1 MDPQNQNPYPPQP
14 VPPQYPSPQN
24 QYPPQ
29 VPPRKNKTGMII
41 GIIVAIL
48 LLCGCCS
55 ISAIIGIP
63 AYLTAQQE
71 DEIIQEDT
79 DSDYDNGELLPVPQ
93 EEVSDEEGLTEDEAV
108 PGSLTP
114 AGYQDTLSDEAYA
127 AVEDY
132 LYQMYGTNPVDIYL
146 VPFDELGELT
156 CYDYDETFLQLYNDS
171 ILTSPQYEP
180 SLPVTL
186 VSYSMPEDNGEYW
199 YFYVQYD
206 PDNEYENYY
215 AITPG
220 TMTHIID
227 IEY

>member
-1 MDPQNQNPYPPQP
+1 
-14 VPPQYPSPQN
+14 
-24 QYPPQ
+24 
-29 VPPRKNKTGMII
+29 MII
-41 GIIVAIL
+41 GIIVAVL

-55 ISAIIGIP
+55 ISAIVGIP
-63 AYLTAQQE
+63 AYLSTQE
-71 DEIIQEDT
+71 DEIIQNDGERYDYEDV
-79 DSDYDNGELLPVPQ
+79 EVEEPQ
-93 EEVSDEEGLTEDEAV
+93 EEVSEEKEIAEDESESGV
-108 PGSLTP
+108 LSPT
-114 AGYQDTLSDEAYA
+114 GYQDALSDEAYA
-127 AVEDY
+127 AVEEY